1 MAKIYFS
8 DFFEVDQRLIE
19 KYGAFNVS
27 LINDLPLF
35 IDPFLLFNS
44 KEEKYRVLHDRMITY
59 LRFLRDRS
67 ASGSIEDGLI
77 KAWYTFPEVKQT
89 WLGFTT
95 SGNKGSGLGQKFAFA
110 LNENLGR
117 IFSDFGNEQI
127 TKGSH
132 LEKLCL
138 IRKGVGKDNISDFT
152 TNLIKEFLLEYT
164 QELTQK
170 HIKPEFRKVCHIS
183 KIRFNYDTEVWEGGR
198 YDLPYMQGD
207 YVLLTPIEILTKGDT
222 WINKTDLIDEFDRIP
237 NAIPNEQQRALLNN
251 YFRAQLT
258 AKSTRRDERL
268 AAFRTIQAF
277 PELIDFYIKY
287 KEDNGD
293 QAINISAQKVTASK
307 HLYVEQFKQL
317 AELLSQLTEF
327 YSISGTTYEEARKR
341 VEYLKDV
348 IENNDG
354 YRIFY
359 LKNGQPLERE
369 EDLQI
374 LYKLTWYATP
384 SDVNR
389 EVNNGRGPVDFS
401 ISRGGRDKTLV
412 EFKLAKNSHLERNLQ
427 KQVAIYEKASNAQN
441 SLKVIIY
448 FTEQELYKV
457 ATILRK
463 LGLYSHKDIIL
474 IDARKDNKPS
484 ASKA

>member
-1 MAKIYFS
+1 MTSTKAYFS
-8 DFFEVDQRLIE
+8 DFFEVAPDFLE
-19 KYGAFNVS
+19 KYGAFNIS
-27 LINDLPLF
+27 LISDLPLF

-44 KEEKYRVLHDRMITY
+44 KKTKHRVLHDRLITY
-59 LRFLRDRS
+59 LQFLRDQS
-67 ASGSIEDGLI
+67 AKGSIESGLI

-95 SGNKGSGLGQKFAFA
+95 SGNKGSGLGQKFASA

-138 IRKGVGKDNISDFT
+138 IREGVGKDSISDFT

-164 QELTQK
+164 QEFTQK
-170 HIKPEFRKVCHIS
+170 HIKPEFRKLLYVS
-183 KIRFNYDTEVWEGGR
+183 KIRFNYDTEVWEGGS

-207 YVLLTPIEILTKGDT
+207 YVLLTPIEILTKDDT
-222 WINKTDLIDEFDRIP
+222 WINKSDLIDEFHRIP
-237 NAIPNEQQRALLNN
+237 AAIPNEQQRALLNN

-258 AKSTRRDERL
+258 AKSTRKDERL

-293 QAINISAQKVTASK
+293 QATHISSQKVTASQY
-307 HLYVEQFKQL
+307 LYVEQFKRL

-327 YSISGTTYEEARKR
+327 YSITGTTYEEARKR

-354 YRIFY
+354 YRIF
-359 LKNGQPLERE
+359 
-369 EDLQI
+369 
-374 LYKLTWYATP
+374 
-384 SDVNR
+384 
-389 EVNNGRGPVDFS
+389 
-401 ISRGGRDKTLV
+401 
-412 EFKLAKNSHLERNLQ
+412 
-427 KQVAIYEKASNAQN
+427 
-441 SLKVIIY
+441 
-448 FTEQELYKV
+448 
-457 ATILRK
+457 
-463 LGLYSHKDIIL
+463 
-474 IDARKDNKPS
+474 
-484 ASKA
+484 